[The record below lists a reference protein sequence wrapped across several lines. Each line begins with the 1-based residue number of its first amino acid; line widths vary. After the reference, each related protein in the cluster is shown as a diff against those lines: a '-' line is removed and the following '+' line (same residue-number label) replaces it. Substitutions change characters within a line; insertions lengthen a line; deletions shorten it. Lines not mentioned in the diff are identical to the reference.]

1 MRSRQYFHP
10 DTARLTGNIER
21 DSMLSAT
28 TALPAP
34 TTPPDRNNIQL
45 RLNSP
50 LIDRRPDLPRLPFT
64 NPDKPVTIT
73 DCNNRPEPRPLAL
86 VGLFLDKADSQNLL
100 LNIRQERVNNL
111 RLLDP

>member
-1 MRSRQYFHP
+1 
-10 DTARLTGNIER
+10 
-21 DSMLSAT
+21 MLSAA
-28 TALPAP
+28 TALPTP

-45 RLNSP
+45 GLNSP

-64 NPDKPVTIT
+64 NPDKPITIT
-73 DCNNRPEPRPLAL
+73 DCNNRAEPRPLAR

-100 LNIRQERVNNL
+100 LNIRQQSINDL